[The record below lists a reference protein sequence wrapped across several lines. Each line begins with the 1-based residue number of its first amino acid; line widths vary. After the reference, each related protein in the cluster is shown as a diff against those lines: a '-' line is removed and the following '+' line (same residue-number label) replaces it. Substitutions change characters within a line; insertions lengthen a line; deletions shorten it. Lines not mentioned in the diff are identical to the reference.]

1 MSPLD
6 LAQQYMDIV
15 YDTGKWEDLRKIF
28 HPDLQFDGPFYSF
41 STADTYIQIMEENP
55 PVGFQYELIRAYE
68 DDSSACLVHRF
79 FKPGVSTIMAQIF
92 EVEGKKIK
100 RIQLIFDSG
109 AFR

>member
-15 YDTGKWEDLRKIF
+15 YDTNEWDELRQVF
-28 HPDLQFDGPFYSF
+28 HADLQFDGPFYSF
-41 STADTYIQIMEENP
+41 QTADTYIKIMEENP
-55 PVGFQYELIRAYE
+55 PLGFQYELIRAYE
-68 DDSSACLVHRF
+68 DASSACLVHRF
-79 FKPGVSTIMAQIF
+79 YKPGVSTIMAQIF
-92 EVEGKKIK
+92 EVKDNKIK